1 MDFAKETILLKK
13 YLPDPAA
20 AVPAYETYRLYNVMV
35 RETFA
40 TGADGKNGDGA
51 TVYFLRDVSV
61 CRKTSGTKTALPRLA
76 KGDLCVLHAGTEAET
91 EMRVAEAGYFTGGN
105 LSHIRIKLK

>member
-1 MDFAKETILLKK
+1 MDFTKERILLKK
-13 YLPDPAA
+13 YRPDPAA
-20 AVPAYETYRLYNVMV
+20 AVPAYDTYRLYNVVV

-40 TGADGKNGDGA
+40 VGADGENEDGA

-61 CRKTSGTKTALPRLA
+61 CLKSGMKTALPRLA
-76 KGDLCVLHAGTEAET
+76 KGDLCVLHAGTDDET
-91 EMRVAEAGYFTGGN
+91 EMRVTEAGYFTGGN